1 MSIVREFEKAFNRQ
15 DVEALV
21 ACFAPGGSY
30 VDTFFGAHT
39 GTAALRVY
47 RAANALV
54 SPLTLLRALVGLG
67 VAALAARFLVPP
79 GKLFTL
85 VGAAITPCVYLV
97 ILLLTRELG
106 RADLDMI
113 RRVIKR

>member
-1 MSIVREFEKAFNRQ
+1 V
-15 DVEALV
+15 
-21 ACFAPGGSY
+21 
-30 VDTFFGAHT
+30 
-39 GTAALRVY
+39 LR
-47 RAANALV
+47 
-54 SPLTLLRALVGLG
+54 TLLALG

-85 VGAAITPCVYLV
+85 VGAAVAPCVYLV
-97 ILLLTRELG
+97 LLLLTRELG